1 MKQFAVIGSPISHSL
16 SPNLHEEIFRQLNVN
31 ASYSRV
37 DILPENLGNFFLNN
51 ELDGFNVTI
60 PHKISIVNHLRD
72 LDITAEKISAVNCVH
87 NNIGYNTGFSVVQ
100 IIGNVVC
107 GMTGQPH
114 VERRVFS

>member
-60 PHKISIVNHLRD
+60 PHKISIMNLSLIH
-72 LDITAEKISAVNCVH
+72 I
-87 NNIGYNTGFSVVQ
+87 
-100 IIGNVVC
+100 
-107 GMTGQPH
+107 
-114 VERRVFS
+114 